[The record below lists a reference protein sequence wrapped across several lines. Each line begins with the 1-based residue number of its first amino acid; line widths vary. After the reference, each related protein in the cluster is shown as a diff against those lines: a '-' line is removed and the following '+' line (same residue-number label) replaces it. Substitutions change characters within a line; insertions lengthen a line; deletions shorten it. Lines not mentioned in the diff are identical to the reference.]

1 MFQAVQKVVPSV
13 GTHHAIRVFSP
24 IEDGGLGFYPYEIFH
39 PYLQTQMAEQATA
52 FLTKLNLSITVPPMQ
67 TNSLMAEWKRNNT
80 LPRGGAIERDGR
92 TYLKSEFQSWLEC
105 RPNNRWTRLNDD
117 AFSTQMGIIFQN
129 LKPFSVE
136 CIKDQQ
142 PFNPGSLT
150 AEEFTHHLVTCAV
163 CTQQGFYSRH
173 QAVVNAIRATLR
185 FHGIHSYIPLQTELP
200 LPDASKGGPD
210 LMVLAK
216 TTDAVTKNPAPGE
229 NIRDVLQERF
239 MQKVRKYEK
248 FAEKT
253 DYRVVPFVLSI
264 YGLVCKSTR
273 DLLGSWKAVAQDFS
287 FIYDLYNNVQMSLIR
302 AQHEMVKF
310 VENKSKLMEAKKR
323 WEGTVR

>member
-1 MFQAVQKVVPSV
+1 MVFAEGMDAVDVSIAATTTPAPGQNIRAAMTDRFTTKLRKYQQFASLTTYRVVPFVMSV
-13 GTHHAIRVFSP
+13 Y
-24 IEDGGLGFYPYEIFH
+24 GLVCGE
-39 PYLQTQMAEQATA
+39 
-52 FLTKLNLSITVPPMQ
+52 
-67 TNSLMAEWKRNNT
+67 
-80 LPRGGAIERDGR
+80 
-92 TYLKSEFQSWLEC
+92 
-105 RPNNRWTRLNDD
+105 TREMILGWRRSAND
-117 AFSTQMGIIFQN
+117 
-129 LKPFSVE
+129 P
-136 CIKDQQ
+136 
-142 PFNPGSLT
+142 
-150 AEEFTHHLVTCAV
+150 
-163 CTQQGFYSRH
+163 
-173 QAVVNAIRATLR
+173 
-185 FHGIHSYIPLQTELP
+185 
-200 LPDASKGGPD
+200 
-210 LMVLAK
+210 
-216 TTDAVTKNPAPGE
+216 KNPAPGE